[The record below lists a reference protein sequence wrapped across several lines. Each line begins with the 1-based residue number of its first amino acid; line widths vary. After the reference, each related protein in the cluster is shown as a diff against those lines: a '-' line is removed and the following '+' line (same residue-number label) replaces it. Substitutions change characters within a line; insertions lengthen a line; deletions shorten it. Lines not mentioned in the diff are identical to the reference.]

1 MRKLAKPAHFVK
13 LASQK
18 IQNRIDR
25 ETAKKKLCKN
35 TATAP
40 EFRISLSSASWNVSS
55 YWPGGIRWHR
65 VNTQSL

>member
-1 MRKLAKPAHFVK
+1 MQKLAKAAHFVE

-25 ETAKKKLCKN
+25 ETEKKLCKN

-55 YWPGGIRWHR
+55 YWPGGMKWHR